1 MKRLLS
7 ISRYPAWA
15 VFVIAGLAAAAV
27 ALGSLNLLTSGLALL
42 RFVREHGWT
51 AVMMGGWRQMIEI
64 VLYGGVSLAFF
75 LLFKICESDLVLRY
89 RAWQDR

>member
-7 ISRYPAWA
+7 ISRYPAIV
-15 VFVIAGLAAAAV
+15 VFVIAAVSAAAV

-51 AVMMGGWRQMIEI
+51 AIMVGGWRQVVEI
-64 VLYGGVSLAFF
+64 ALYGCVSLAFF
-75 LLFKICESDLVLRY
+75 LLFKICESDLVIRY
-89 RAWQDR
+89 RNWQDR